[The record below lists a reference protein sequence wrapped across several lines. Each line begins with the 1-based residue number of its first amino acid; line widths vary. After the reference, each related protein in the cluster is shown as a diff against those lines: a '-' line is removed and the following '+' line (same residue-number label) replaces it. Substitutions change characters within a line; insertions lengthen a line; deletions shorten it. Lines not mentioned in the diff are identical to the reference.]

1 MSELIPLG
9 AGREAQ
15 EAPRGVTE
23 TQGRAPS
30 SGQRARGT
38 RRARRVLCRGRCRGQ
53 RRGAWGGLGGPA
65 PGTRRTPRQFL
76 ASQRITSRD
85 CKRVRLYLQ

>member
-15 EAPRGVTE
+15 EALRGVTE

-30 SGQRARGT
+30 SGQWARGT
-38 RRARRVLCRGRCRGQ
+38 RRARRVLCRGAQAGAGGRDEGPGGGWGARLRGPD
-53 RRGAWGGLGGPA
+53 GPLGSSSRLRESPA
-65 PGTRRTPRQFL
+65 RTVN
-76 ASQRITSRD
+76 A
-85 CKRVRLYLQ
+85 

>member
-1 MSELIPLG
+1 MSKLIPLG

-53 RRGAWGGLGGPA
+53 RRGAWEGWGARLRGPDGPLGSSSRLRESPA
-65 PGTRRTPRQFL
+65 GTVN
-76 ASQRITSRD
+76 A
-85 CKRVRLYLQ
+85 

>member
-53 RRGAWGGLGGPA
+53 RRGAWGGWGPGSGDQTDPSA
-65 PGTRRTPRQFL
+65 VPRVSENHQQGL
-76 ASQRITSRD
+76 
-85 CKRVRLYLQ
+85 

>member
-38 RRARRVLCRGRCRGQ
+38 RRARRVLCRGAQ
-53 RRGAWGGLGGPA
+53 AGAGGRDEGPGGGAGGPGSGDQTDPSA
-65 PGTRRTPRQFL
+65 VPRVSENHQQGL
-76 ASQRITSRD
+76 
-85 CKRVRLYLQ
+85 